1 MCYEDAVNFH
11 RGIERFDEGTSS
23 NPFDDPFDE
32 KDEMFDML
40 NDLSA
45 LIKHKREIKAL
56 IGVDIEEETI
66 NIFHDLLKLVMSY
79 ISVVLNTL
87 P

>member
-1 MCYEDAVNFH
+1 
-11 RGIERFDEGTSS
+11 
-23 NPFDDPFDE
+23 
-32 KDEMFDML
+32 MFDML